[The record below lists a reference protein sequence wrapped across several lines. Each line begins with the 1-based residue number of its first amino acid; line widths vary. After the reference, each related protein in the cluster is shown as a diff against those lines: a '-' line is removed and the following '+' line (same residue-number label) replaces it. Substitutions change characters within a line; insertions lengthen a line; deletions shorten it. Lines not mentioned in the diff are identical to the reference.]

1 MRLNYDCIRD
11 VLLSLE
17 DMFVLNEDLETNII
31 IVSDLCEELPDYSK
45 QDIAYSLVMLE
56 EAGYIHAHIQYADD
70 CILDIIV
77 SGITFEGHKYLDTV
91 RTSAVWEET
100 KKTFKEKAIEMTI
113 ETIMLV
119 AKSIIQSHLIS

>member
-17 DMFVLNEDLETNII
+17 DMLVLNEDLEPNSIF
-31 IVSDLCEELPDYSK
+31 VSELCDELPDYSK
-45 QDIAYSLVMLE
+45 QDIAYSIVILE
-56 EAGYIHAHIQYADD
+56 EAGYIHANIPYADD

-77 SGITFEGHKYLDTV
+77 SGISFEGHKYLDTI

>member
-56 EAGYIHAHIQYADD
+56 EADYIHANIQYADD

-113 ETIMLV
+113 ETIKLV

>member
-56 EAGYIHAHIQYADD
+56 EADYIHAHIQYADD

-113 ETIMLV
+113 ETIKLV

>member
-1 MRLNYDCIRD
+1 MRINYDCIRD

-56 EAGYIHAHIQYADD
+56 EADYIHAHIQYADD

-113 ETIMLV
+113 ETIKLV

>member
-1 MRLNYDCIRD
+1 MRINYDCIRD
-11 VLLSLE
+11 VLLALE
-17 DMFVLNEDLETNII
+17 DNIVLDEDLDPNEII
-31 IVSDLCEELPDYSK
+31 ISDLQEILPDYSI
-45 QDIAYSLVMLE
+45 QDIAYSLEMLK
-56 EAGYIHAHIQYADD
+56 EADYIHTGDN
-70 CILDIIV
+70 DINTIGIKV
-77 SGITFEGHKYLDTV
+77 TGITFEGHKYLDTI

>member
-17 DMFVLNEDLETNII
+17 DMLVLNEDLEPNFII
-31 IVSDLCEELPDYSK
+31 ISDLRDKLPDYNTE
-45 QDIAYSLVMLE
+45 DIAYSLIMLD
-56 EAGYIHAHIQYADD
+56 EANYIHANIQSADN
-70 CILDIIV
+70 CILDIFV
-77 SGITFEGHKYLDTV
+77 TGITFEGHKYLDTV

>member
-1 MRLNYDCIRD
+1 MRINYDCIRD
-11 VLLSLE
+11 VLLCLE
-17 DMFVLNEDLETNII
+17 DLLVLNDELEMSSII
-31 IVSDLCEELPDYSK
+31 ISDLCEKLPDYSK
-45 QDIAYSLVMLE
+45 QDIAYSLVMLD
-56 EAGYIHAHIQYADD
+56 EADYIHAAIPSADD

-77 SGITFEGHKYLDTV
+77 TGITFEGHKYLDTI
-91 RTSAVWEET
+91 RTSVVWEET

>member
-1 MRLNYDCIRD
+1 MRINYDCIRD

-17 DMFVLNEDLETNII
+17 DILVLDENLETNATEI
-31 IVSDLCEELPDYSK
+31 SQLCKELSDYSK
-45 QDIAYSLVMLE
+45 QDIAYSLVMLKE
-56 EAGYIHAHIQYADD
+56 TDYIHANIINADNG
-70 CILDIIV
+70 IFDIIV
-77 SGITFEGHKYLDTV
+77 FGITFEGHKYLDTV